1 MERILKNI
9 DQLASTLAAKL
20 EETKDHKPLDHII
33 RKLAKYASTP
43 PHLPKRKSLI
53 PFAGHLKK
61 KIRRFRPC
69 TNEDFLAHNNDDAGE
84 LVSSC
89 QAIKD
94 ALDTFYVSCS

>member
-1 MERILKNI
+1 MKNI
-9 DQLASTLAAKL
+9 DQLASTLVAKL

-69 TNEDFLAHNNDDAGE
+69 TNEDFLSDWLITATMRE
-84 LVSSC
+84 SSFPHVR
-89 QAIKD
+89 QLKMHLIHS
-94 ALDTFYVSCS
+94 T